1 MRRLLTF
8 LSLFSFCSA
17 FMLANTLFAQE
28 EAVYVRAGRLLD
40 VRSGDTLSNQAI
52 LIRGDRIERVGPW
65 DEVAVPHGARVIDL
79 GGATVLPGLIDLH
92 VHLTSDHRYQGYR
105 KLALSVSRR
114 AIHGVVNARKTLDAG
129 FTTVRNVGGPGYAD
143 VALRDAINDGEI
155 LGPRMSASGPA
166 LGITGGHCDS
176 NLLPPEF
183 AYTAEGVADGPWE
196 VRAKVREV
204 AKYGADVVKFCA
216 TGGVLS
222 KGTAISARQY
232 TLEEMEALVDEAHT
246 LGRKVA
252 AHAHSADGIK
262 TAIRAGV
269 DSVEHASLIDDEG
282 IRLAKE
288 NGTVMVMDI
297 YVDTFIL
304 ERGAETGMLPESIRK
319 EKEVGQAQRENFRR
333 LHQAGVRIGFGTDAA
348 VYPHGDNAKQFA
360 YMVEYG
366 MSPLEAIRAAT
377 IHAAELLGWT
387 DDVGVI
393 EPGRFADFIAV
404 DGDPLSDVTLLERV
418 DFVAK
423 GGEVITDRLTAGVK
437 ERTRT
442 RETAPR

>member
-1 MRRLLTF
+1 MQRLLTF
-8 LSLFSFCSA
+8 FSFCSA
-17 FMLANTLFAQE
+17 FMLANALVAQE
-28 EAVYVRAGRLLD
+28 EAFYVRAGRLLD
-40 VRSGDTLSNQAI
+40 VRSGHMLSNQAI
-52 LIRGDRIERVGPW
+52 LTRGDRIERVGPW

-92 VHLTSDHRYQGYR
+92 VHLTSDHRYHGYR
-105 KLALSVSRR
+105 QLTLSVPRR
-114 AIHGVVNARKTLDAG
+114 AIHGVVNARKTIDAG

-143 VALRDAINDGEI
+143 VALRDAIKDGEI
-155 LGPRMSASGPA
+155 AGPRMSVSGPA

-183 AYTAEGVADGPWE
+183 GHTAEGVADGPWE

-246 LGRKVA
+246 LGRRVA

-269 DSVEHASLIDDEG
+269 DSIEHASLIDDEG

-288 NGTVMVMDI
+288 KGTVMVMDI

-304 ERGAETGMLPESIRK
+304 ERGVETGMFPESIRK

-333 LHQAGVRIGFGTDAA
+333 LHEAGVRIAFGTDAG

-366 MSPLEAIRAAT
+366 MPPLEAIRAAT

-404 DGDPLSDVTLLERV
+404 EGDPLSDVTVLERV

-423 GGEVITDRLTAGVK
+423 GGEVIKDHLTPAGY
-437 ERTRT
+437 
-442 RETAPR
+442 